1 MSLQVSLKLK
11 LYKQIKKI
19 KVTYNTFEKATYD
32 EYLICS
38 LALRTLSEKDVPV
51 KESFGKKIVRF
62 FTEEPAPNKREL
74 AVFEYIDDIT
84 GEGSLNKHFRN
95 IYNKV
100 KDFSEE
106 QLSKIMDNSMIPTLK
121 IDNRNRY
128 EYYPQLDISIF
139 NRRIYK
145 GDLGTYNNLA
155 QIVMINEEIIDM
167 SVDLDKD
174 DTRPEQYSVMFDEK
188 ENVKVKLLNEF
199 FPIENDIFEE
209 TLCLDLGNIGLYQGT
224 IHDKVDGSDWK
235 VLNNSALNNL
245 YSSRNF
251 YYENGDHIYI
261 RNDSVRKTIIS
272 KVHGLYIYKE
282 EIIPYQ
288 GNAELC
294 EKVIDCLLDLKTL
307 GEFKPRSVMFMLKY
321 VSDKK
326 AQKVVNSLL
335 VKKDDRDIALYGLD
349 LMERGLLSG
358 WLITAEKLFLKY
370 ASGHQLN
377 LVYQANPELN
387 YTIDQLIKIDGDLLK
402 EDRKRQVEQYNADLD
417 AKRKTIRDITG
428 DITTKGLRE
437 KAKELESNDT
447 TKKFSKLCNRLIGH
461 VNMDLDDA
469 SLNEL
474 EQWHKDALE
483 LKELGIKI
491 QKMISDTGKK

>member
-1 MSLQVSLKLK
+1 M
-11 LYKQIKKI
+11 
-19 KVTYNTFEKATYD
+19 FEA
-32 EYLICS
+32 
-38 LALRTLSEKDVPV
+38 A
-51 KESFGKKIVRF
+51 
-62 FTEEPAPNKREL
+62 
-74 AVFEYIDDIT
+74 
-84 GEGSLNKHFRN
+84 
-95 IYNKV
+95 
-100 KDFSEE
+100 
-106 QLSKIMDNSMIPTLK
+106 
-121 IDNRNRY
+121 
-128 EYYPQLDISIF
+128 
-139 NRRIYK
+139 
-145 GDLGTYNNLA
+145 
-155 QIVMINEEIIDM
+155 
-167 SVDLDKD
+167 
-174 DTRPEQYSVMFDEK
+174 
-188 ENVKVKLLNEF
+188 
-199 FPIENDIFEE
+199 
-209 TLCLDLGNIGLYQGT
+209 LCLDLGNIDLYQGK

-245 YSSRNF
+245 YASRNF

-358 WLITAEKLFLKY
+358 WLITAEKFFLKY

-387 YTIDQLIKIDGDLLK
+387 YTIDQLIKIDCDLLK
-402 EDRKRQVEQYNADLD
+402 EDHKQQVEKYNADLD
-417 AKRKTIRDITG
+417 AKRKTIREITG
-428 DITTKGLRE
+428 VITTKGLRE

-461 VNMDLDDA
+461 VNMNLDDA
-469 SLNEL
+469 PLNEL

-491 QKMISDTGKK
+491 QKMVSDAGKN